1 MLIGGLAGAGVGAA
15 IYFSNAQ
22 KDRGMVFGSSIAL
35 GAVAG
40 LLFPR
45 LRWVPVP
52 LR

>member
-1 MLIGGLAGAGVGAA
+1 MLIGGLIGAGVGTG

-22 KDRGMVFGSSIAL
+22 KDRGLVFGSSVAL